1 MSSRWLIEITSKA
14 DKSLE
19 IEIDT
24 EGIFEI
30 VGKDRAVSSLELNQ
44 LYEIAKVI
52 DINSYTKMEC
62 TKLSD

>member
-19 IEIDT
+19 IEIDR